1 MGPIRDPVVL
11 KRGHEILQGERWW
24 EYPIDEP
31 PMIEAGGFRFYQF
44 VWRKHGWEVT
54 DGEQ

>member
-1 MGPIRDPVVL
+1 
-11 KRGHEILQGERWW
+11 
-24 EYPIDEP
+24 
-31 PMIEAGGFRFYQF
+31 MIEAGGFRFYQF